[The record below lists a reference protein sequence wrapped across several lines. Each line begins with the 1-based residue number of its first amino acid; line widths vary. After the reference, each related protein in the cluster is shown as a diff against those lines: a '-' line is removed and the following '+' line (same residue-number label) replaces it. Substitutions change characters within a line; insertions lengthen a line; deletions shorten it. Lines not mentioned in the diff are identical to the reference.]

1 MYEYGLH
8 LIGSTF
14 DFFDERYFSGLRF
27 PTTHLS
33 PKIKKITHK
42 VNNCLSSIN
51 GVYNITCQYPSNPAW
66 PYLHWSWR
74 LKHINCKG
82 LKYTRILSI
91 VPMKQNQF
99 DLLHYY
105 ITQVRILNFKGVMF
119 WPNKKTVTLFIRKH
133 WSKYYLYTYAKTKTL
148 NLNLNL
154 VLLNTLLLYQ
164 NYKDN
169 L

>member
-1 MYEYGLH
+1 M
-8 LIGSTF
+8 
-14 DFFDERYFSGLRF
+14 
-27 PTTHLS
+27 
-33 PKIKKITHK
+33 
-42 VNNCLSSIN
+42 SSIN

-82 LKYTRILSI
+82 YTHTLPIWGNIHSFWVLVQCNKI
-91 VPMKQNQF
+91 N
-99 DLLHYY
+99 LIYY
-105 ITQVRILNFKGVMF
+105 TMYFITQVRIFNFKDVMF
-119 WPNKKTVTLFIRKH
+119 WLNKKLLHFFIWKH

-148 NLNLNL
+148 NLNFNF
-154 VLLNTLLLYQ
+154 VLLNKLLLYQ